1 MFIVRSSAGSTTA
14 SPLLAALA
22 GLMLLAAGCSDS
34 GTDPAAPPDTGV
46 PTASSPTA
54 VTDSSFTAR
63 WSAVSGATGYRL
75 DVSQDSLFGSFLP
88 GYNNRDAGIATSFT
102 ITGLTTGVR
111 YFYRVRA
118 VTSGGISANSNV
130 VGVTV
135 RAGTTQ
141 VSFSQD
147 VHPLLVQ
154 HGCTGCHG
162 GTNGLTVE
170 TVADLLR
177 GGNHGPAIVPGDG
190 AGSILVKKI
199 SPNPPFGARMPQGG
213 PFMPDASIATI
224 RTWIDQGALN
234 N

>member
-14 SPLLAALA
+14 SPLLAAMA

-34 GTDPAAPPDTGV
+34 GTNPATPPDTGV
-46 PTASSPTA
+46 PTAGSPTG

-75 DVSQDSLFGSFLP
+75 DVSQDSLFGSFLA
-88 GYNNRDAGIATSFT
+88 GYNNRDAGIATSLT
-102 ITGLTTGVR
+102 ITGLTTGAR

-118 VTSGGISANSNV
+118 VTAGGISANSNA

-135 RAGTTQ
+135 QAGTTQ

-190 AGSILVKKI
+190 AGSNLVKKI

-213 PFMPDASIATI
+213 PFLPDASITTI
-224 RTWIDQGALN
+224 RTWVDQGALN